1 MNSVAHNLLTPAT
14 CPHITGPDTVRAYK
28 MHQKKTV
35 ASNTVNTKPKFAK
48 KRDVAHPISSMCC
61 QGGKPGE
68 IGHNFGEP
76 GEIGHNFWEPGEIGH
91 GVAAVSPWTIGA

>member
-1 MNSVAHNLLTPAT
+1 
-14 CPHITGPDTVRAYK
+14 

-61 QGGKPGE
+61 QVGEPGE

-76 GEIGHNFWEPGEIGH
+76 GEINH
-91 GVAAVSPWTIGA
+91 GFAAVSPWTIGA

>member
-1 MNSVAHNLLTPAT
+1 MSHTQFPPCVA
-14 CPHITGPDTVRAYK
+14 RW
-28 MHQKKTV
+28 
-35 ASNTVNTKPKFAK
+35 
-48 KRDVAHPISSMCC
+48 
-61 QGGKPGE
+61 GKPGE

>member
-1 MNSVAHNLLTPAT
+1 
-14 CPHITGPDTVRAYK
+14 
-28 MHQKKTV
+28 MHQKTV

-48 KRDVAHPISSMCC
+48 NVMSHTQFPPCVARW
-61 QGGKPGE
+61 GKPGE